1 MKILKIAGMFLLA
14 LLIMVVTQGIASIF
28 SDLIPFLGMGAI
40 LQGILYIIF
49 AFLVVRLFIKHVLKD
64 RLNAYR
70 ITKPKFSVIYVV
82 LGIGLR

>member
-40 LQGILYIIF
+40 LQGI
-49 AFLVVRLFIKHVLKD
+49 FIYH
-64 RLNAYR
+64 
-70 ITKPKFSVIYVV
+70 FCF
-82 LGIGLR
+82 

>member
-1 MKILKIAGMFLLA
+1 MNYKTNRGIIMKILKIAGMFLLA

-49 AFLVVRLFIKHVLKD
+49 AF
-64 RLNAYR
+64 
-70 ITKPKFSVIYVV
+70 
-82 LGIGLR
+82 

>member
-49 AFLVVRLFIKHVLKD
+49 CFLVVRLFIKHVLKI
-64 RLNAYR
+64 A
-70 ITKPKFSVIYVV
+70 
-82 LGIGLR
+82 

>member
-64 RLNAYR
+64 QRTHIASRNLNLVSSMLY
-70 ITKPKFSVIYVV
+70 
-82 LGIGLR
+82 

>member
-40 LQGILYIIF
+40 YKGFYIS
-49 AFLVVRLFIKHVLKD
+49 FLHF
-64 RLNAYR
+64 
-70 ITKPKFSVIYVV
+70 
-82 LGIGLR
+82 